1 MNIVYLKE
9 KRDEC
14 LSKLERGTS
23 RIYLQ
28 EFLHVYD
35 TTKKQNKKPRELL
48 KEFQYAVREIRDWTV
63 DKIKE
68 QHFLFTRQ
76 CDVFDNL
83 VRSIFKLHLAI
94 YNSMNE
100 SNFDAAI
107 PNPGQYLHETYLSI
121 ARRLWKEPY
130 LLYDVKVDKMTYQ
143 KNIIRLEKII
153 RKCLRE
159 TFVFMLPFKEFDE
172 QLGNEEEEDEEDVD
186 DDYEIVPEVPDEDDE
201 DLEEEEEDAEQEEE
215 ECEQEED
222 PEEEEEAEQEEEYA
236 KQEEE
241 YAEQEEEAEESEEAH
256 EAEPMIDTEDAC
268 REQPDQK
275 VEFEQP
281 APQQQL
287 AQEEQTEEDDES
299 EAESPPQQAD
309 VEMEQQQQQQE
320 QQEQH
325 DPNIRIIQ
333 LPVRRTLAERKRL
346 VKEKVKQRGFPEF
359 SQQPR
364 PTDSFF

>member
-28 EFLHVYD
+28 EFLSIYNH
-35 TTKKQNKKPRELL
+35 TKKQNKKQRELL
-48 KEFQYAVREIRDWTV
+48 KEFQYAIREIRDWTV

-68 QHFLFTRQ
+68 QHFLFNKH

-107 PNPGQYLHETYLSI
+107 PNPGQYLHETFLSI

-130 LLYDVKVDKMTYQ
+130 LLYDIKVDKMTYQ
-143 KNIIRLEKII
+143 KNMIRLEKIV

-172 QLGNEEEEDEEDVD
+172 KLANEDDEEEED
-186 DDYEIVPEVPDEDDE
+186 YEIVQDDDDDE
-201 DLEEEEEDAEQEEE
+201 EEDPMSEEEEQNSGRDTEMVS
-215 ECEQEED
+215 
-222 PEEEEEAEQEEEYA
+222 EEEEATGEDEEVEEEVT
-236 KQEEE
+236 
-241 YAEQEEEAEESEEAH
+241 EA
-256 EAEPMIDTEDAC
+256 
-268 REQPDQK
+268 
-275 VEFEQP
+275 
-281 APQQQL
+281 
-287 AQEEQTEEDDES
+287 TEEDTEPEPEPAPVQEAEHESTPVVEPEPEPEPTPVEEPEQDSTPEPEPEQEPES
-299 EAESPPQQAD
+299 ESRE
-309 VEMEQQQQQQE
+309 VE
-320 QQEQH
+320 

-359 SQQPR
+359 SQPR
-364 PTDSFF
+364 PSDSFF